1 MPPRSAKPQ
10 GQITRGKTARNR
22 LRPTDNFLL
31 MYDPGLLT
39 RADGEFSRA
48 LWVDLGYGA
57 EPFTTLESASRYR
70 KIAPTLGVL
79 GVEIAPERLERARPY
94 ADEHTFFRLGG
105 FNLPLLPGES
115 VRAIRAFNVLRQYE
129 EAQVFPAWRQMA
141 QGVLPGG
148 LLLEGTSNPFGSIL
162 AMNVLRR
169 QAQDAQPWRL
179 EALALYTNFRL
190 GFDPVEF
197 QTILPKNL
205 IHRVVAGEP
214 IQRFF
219 EDWKSACA
227 ETAQYKT
234 FGLRSWFAASQQA
247 LARRG
252 CRLLLQKRWI
262 NHGWLVW
269 QNPPLVQET
278 G

>member
-1 MPPRSAKPQ
+1 
-10 GQITRGKTARNR
+10 
-22 LRPTDNFLL
+22 

-39 RADGEFSRA
+39 RSDGDFRHA

-70 KIAPTLGVL
+70 RLAPALNIL

-105 FNLPLLPGES
+105 FNLPLLPGET
-115 VRAIRAFNVLRQYE
+115 VRAIRAFNVLRQYAE
-129 EAQVFPAWRQMA
+129 EEVAPAWQQMA

-169 QAQDAQPWRL
+169 QAQEACPWRL

-197 QTILPKNL
+197 QTILPKNF
-205 IHRVVAGEP
+205 IHRVVPGET
-214 IQRFF
+214 IHRFF

-227 ETAQYKT
+227 ESIQYKT
-234 FGLRSWFAASQQA
+234 FGLRPWFAASQQA

-252 CRLLLQKRWI
+252 YVLNLQKRWV
-262 NHGWLVW
+262 NRGWLLW
-269 QNPPLVQET
+269 QYPPCEMA
-278 G
+278 